1 MQFKLPNPWKGLR
14 ALPRDMWFLFFATL
28 INRAG
33 TMALPF
39 LVLYLTRSIHLSA
52 AQAGL
57 AISVYGVGALVTA
70 PISGWL
76 CDRFNPL
83 RIMEISL
90 LTTGGFL
97 FFFPFLSTYES
108 ILAVTFLWA
117 MASEAFRPA
126 NLTFVTDA
134 VPPEQRKLAFAFFRL
149 AINLG
154 MSIGPAIGGFLA
166 VLSYSALFFVNATTT
181 LVAGLLLVLSPIR
194 THHRHLAAP
203 TGDKGTETGSALR
216 GYPASNLRLF
226 WFLAALLPTLA
237 IFFQHEAALPIF
249 MVRDLHLNE
258 AIYGLM
264 FTINTG
270 LIIFLEIPLNLAM
283 EEWPYKRTLPF
294 GALLFGLGFG
304 LLAFAQDAWFI
315 AMTVVV
321 WTFGEMI
328 LFPSTASFLGEIAP
342 SQLRG
347 RYMGFYQMMVSLAFA
362 VGPWLG
368 TFVLDLFGSTA
379 LWMGCLVAGLLSGGL
394 LLKATVLPKAT
405 TTS

>member
-1 MQFKLPNPWKGLR
+1 
-14 ALPRDMWFLFFATL
+14 MWFLFFATL

-39 LVLYLTRSIHLSA
+39 LVLYLTRSIQLSA

-57 AISVYGVGALVTA
+57 AISVYGIGALVTA

-126 NLTFVTDA
+126 NLTYVTDA

-181 LVAGLLLVLSPIR
+181 LAAGLLLVFSPIS
-194 THHRHLAAP
+194 THLRHHAAP
-203 TGDKGTETGSALR
+203 TGEKESGSSLR
-216 GYPASNLRLF
+216 AYPTTNLRLF
-226 WFLAALLPTLA
+226 WFLVALLPTLA

-264 FTINTG
+264 FTINTV

-283 EEWPYKRTLPF
+283 EDWAYKRTLPL

-328 LFPSTASFLGEIAP
+328 LFPSTASFLSEIAP

-347 RYMGFYQMMVSLAFA
+347 RYMGFYQMMVSLAFTI
-362 VGPWLG
+362 GPWLG
-368 TFVLDLFGSTA
+368 AFVLDLYGA
-379 LWMGCLVAGLLSGGL
+379 VPLWVGCLMAGVLSAGLLLRTTASPRVSGTL
-394 LLKATVLPKAT
+394 
-405 TTS
+405 

>member
-1 MQFKLPNPWKGLR
+1 MQFKLPNPWKGLG

-97 FFFPFLSTYES
+97 FFFPFLSTYEW

-126 NLTFVTDA
+126 NLTYVTDA
-134 VPPEQRKLAFAFFRL
+134 VPPEQRKLAYAFFRL

-166 VLSYSALFFVNATTT
+166 VLSYPALFFVNATTT
-181 LVAGLLLVLSPIR
+181 LAAGLLLVFSPIR
-194 THHRHLAAP
+194 THLRHHAAP
-203 TGDKGTETGSALR
+203 TGEKESGSSLR
-216 GYPASNLRLF
+216 AYPTTNLRLF
-226 WFLAALLPTLA
+226 WFLVALLPTLA

-264 FTINTG
+264 FTINTV

-283 EEWPYKRTLPF
+283 EDWPYKRSLPL

-304 LLAFAQDAWFI
+304 LLVFAQDAWFI

-328 LFPSTASFLGEIAP
+328 LFPSTASFLSEIAP

-347 RYMGFYQMMVSLAFA
+347 RYMGFYQMMVSLAFTI
-362 VGPWLG
+362 GPWLG
-368 TFVLDLFGSTA
+368 AFVLDLYGA
-379 LWMGCLVAGLLSGGL
+379 VPLWVGCLMAGVLSAGLLIR
-394 LLKATVLPKAT
+394 T
-405 TTS
+405 TGIQKTSANI

>member
-1 MQFKLPNPWKGLR
+1 
-14 ALPRDMWFLFFATL
+14 MWFLFLATL

-39 LVLYLTRSIHLSA
+39 LVLYLTRSIHLSPG
-52 AQAGL
+52 QAGL
-57 AISVYGVGALVTA
+57 AISVYGAGALVTA
-70 PISGWL
+70 PIAGWL
-76 CDRFNPL
+76 SDRFSPL

-90 LTTGGFL
+90 LTTGALLCFV
-97 FFFPFLSTYES
+97 PFLSSYES
-108 ILAVTFLWA
+108 ILAITFLWA

-149 AINLG
+149 AINIG

-166 VLSYSALFFVNATTT
+166 VFSYSALFFVNAATT
-181 LVAGLLLVLSPIR
+181 LAAGFLLVFSPIR
-194 THHRHLAAP
+194 PHQRHHVPRD
-203 TGDKGTETGSALR
+203 GETGTGPALR
-216 GYPASNLRLF
+216 GYAASNLRLF
-226 WFLAALLPTLA
+226 WFLAAIFPTFA
-237 IFFQHEAALPIF
+237 IFFQHEAALPVF
-249 MVRDLHLNE
+249 MVRDLNLNE
-258 AIYGLM
+258 AVYGLM

-283 EEWPYKRTLPF
+283 EEWPYKRTLPL

-362 VGPWLG
+362 IGPWLG
-368 TFVLDLFGSTA
+368 TFVLDLFGALS
-379 LWMGCLVAGLLSGGL
+379 LWMGCLVVGLLSAGLLLRASVP
-394 LLKATVLPKAT
+394 LKVPFPQ
-405 TTS
+405 